1 MMENTPEQ
9 NMPNEHENAHKKM
22 SAKKV
27 YAIILLSIFAF
38 CCVCAISQLTNSVSA
53 TVMINSF
60 LSADGKNPDRTPFN
74 IMELFN
80 DDVMERT
87 VQKLGG
93 RMTAKELRDHLTISD
108 TMTDKSFA
116 RLEQSIFDGENEK

>member
-60 LSADGKNPDRTPFN
+60 LSADGKNLLAPGKDMPN
-74 IMELFN
+74 NKLFLLMICAVLKGV
-80 DDVMERT
+80 DTYPVYVVKGYT
-87 VQKLGG
+87 V
-93 RMTAKELRDHLTISD
+93 
-108 TMTDKSFA
+108 
-116 RLEQSIFDGENEK
+116 